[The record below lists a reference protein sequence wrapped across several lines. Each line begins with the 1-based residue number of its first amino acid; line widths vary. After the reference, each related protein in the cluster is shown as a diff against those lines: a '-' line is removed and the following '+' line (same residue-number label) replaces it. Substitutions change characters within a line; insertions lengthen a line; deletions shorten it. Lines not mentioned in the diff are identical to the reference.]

1 MNWYDVV
8 KEAILN
14 MYDSPDFVRWDDRYH
29 LEAHLKSVLKMDET
43 ELDEIITAADKESG
57 YDLFTK

>member
-1 MNWYDVV
+1 MNWQEIV

-14 MYDSPDFVRWDDRYH
+14 LYADPDFVQWDDRYH
-29 LEAHLKSVLKMDET
+29 LETYLKNFLKMDEM

-57 YDLFTK
+57 YDLFKS

>member
-14 MYDSPDFVRWDDRYH
+14 DYNSPDFIRWYDRYH
-29 LEAHLKSVLKMDET
+29 LEAHLKTVIKMDEM
-43 ELDEIITAADKESG
+43 ELDEIITAADKETG
-57 YDLFTK
+57 FDLFKS